1 MDMFK
6 TNQPKETMTNQI
18 NKKSFKIGVLKF
30 NKNISYNQN
39 KLRDSFIFVN
49 ATDEVNA
56 IQEYNEIY
64 ENYKDVHTYLILGN
78 GKMTEAIRKNNN

>member
-1 MDMFK
+1 MFK

-39 KLRDSFIFVN
+39 KLRDSFIFVD

-78 GKMTEAIRKNNN
+78 GKMTEAIRKNNA

>member
-1 MDMFK
+1 MQIK

-18 NKKSFKIGVLKF
+18 NKKSFNIGVLKF
-30 NKNISYNQN
+30 NKNIPYNQN
-39 KLRDSFIFVN
+39 KLRESFIFVN

-78 GKMTEAIRKNNN
+78 GKMTEAIRKNVA